1 MYNKKQVINLIK
13 YFLFFYFFS
22 AVYQSLCFIS
32 NISGFVGLR
41 ESFYMSFFW
50 FIPILIFIN
59 YAKSLAAVIGIILW
73 ATSLFSLGYFIL
85 YNQEFSQSVIFIV
98 FESNISESKEFLQTY
113 FSWWIIPIFFIYTLI
128 AYFIWKDLDN
138 IEIQNKSKLILILF
152 SLFITTFTFN
162 KTYLLSNF
170 NFDKAMNKQLDNMQ
184 AASPWNLIAGYIKY
198 KQDLNQME
206 NLLSKNSS
214 IPPLNNM
221 KVKMENQPNTLVLVI
236 GESTNRNRMSLY
248 GYNRETTPILD
259 AKRNDLLVFDNV
271 FSARPYTIEIL
282 QQALTFADEENPN
295 LYISKPNILNIMKQA
310 GYTTYWVTNQ
320 QTQTTRNTMLTT
332 FSKMADNQI
341 YLNNNRRQNSSSY
354 DEVILEPFKQIMD
367 DKNIEKKFIV
377 LHLLGAH
384 ARYDYRYPS
393 SFSKFDNQKTSQELN
408 EKETTFYNY
417 YDDAIYYNDFIIS
430 SIINIIE
437 NNNNPSSMLY
447 FSDHGEEVFDDLK
460 QKKMGRNEQD
470 PTSAM
475 YTVPFIIYG
484 NKEWKQ
490 LFNLEELKKFTHRVY
505 STSNLLHTF
514 CDLAGISFDEFEP
527 QKSII
532 NEDYKIL
539 PILIGDPL
547 KKGSLRNLLENPL

>member
-248 GYNRETTPILD
+248 GYNRKTTPILD

-490 LFNLEELKKFTHRVY
+490 LFNLEKLKKFTHRVY

>member
-1 MYNKKQVINLIK
+1 MYNKQQAINLIK

-22 AVYQSLCFIS
+22 AIYQSLCFIT
-32 NISGFVGLR
+32 NVSGFVGLR

-50 FIPILIFIN
+50 FIPILIFVN
-59 YAKSLAAVIGIILW
+59 YAKLLAGFIGIILW
-73 ATSLFSLGYFIL
+73 FTSLFSLGYFVL

-113 FSWWIIPIFFIYTLI
+113 FSWWIIPIFSVYTI
-128 AYFIWKDLDN
+128 VGYFIWKNLDN
-138 IEIQNKSKLILILF
+138 IEIQNKSKFILILF
-152 SLFITTFTFN
+152 SLFITSYTFD
-162 KTYLLSNF
+162 KTYFLNDLNL
-170 NFDKAMNKQLDNMQ
+170 DKALNKQLDNMQ

-198 KQDLNQME
+198 KQDLSQME
-206 NLLSKNSS
+206 NLLSQNNS

-221 KVKMENQPNTLVLVI
+221 KVKMKNQANTLVLVI

-248 GYNRETTPILD
+248 GYDRETTPKLD
-259 AKRNDLLVFDNV
+259 AKKDDLLVFDNV

-341 YLNNNRRQNSSSY
+341 YLNNNRQQNSSSY
-354 DEVILEPFKQIMD
+354 DEVVLEPFKEIID
-367 DKNIEKKFIV
+367 DRNIEKKFIV
-377 LHLLGAH
+377 LHLLGTH

-393 SFSKFDNQKTSQELN
+393 SFSKFDNQKISQDLN
-408 EKETTFYNY
+408 EKESTYYNY
-417 YDDAIYYNDFIIS
+417 YDNAIYYNDFVVS
-430 SIINIIE
+430 SIIDIIQ
-437 NNNNPSSMLY
+437 NDKNPSSMLY
-447 FSDHGEEVFDDLK
+447 FSDHGEEVFDNLK
-460 QKKMGRNEQD
+460 QKKMGRNEQE

-484 NKEWKQ
+484 NKKWNQ
-490 LFNLEELKKFTHRVY
+490 LFNLEKLNKFTHRIY
-505 STSNLLHTF
+505 STSNLLHTY

-532 NEDYKIL
+532 NENYKIL
-539 PILIGDPL
+539 PILIGDPI
-547 KKGSLRNLLENPL
+547 KKGSLRNLLEKPL

>member
-98 FESNISESKEFLQTY
+98 FESNMSESKEFLQTY

-138 IEIQNKSKLILILF
+138 IEIRNKSKLILILF

-490 LFNLEELKKFTHRVY
+490 LFNLEKLKKFTHRVY

>member
-32 NISGFVGLR
+32 NISGFVGQR
-41 ESFYMSFFW
+41 ETFYMSFFW

-236 GESTNRNRMSLY
+236 GESTNRNRLSLY

-320 QTQTTRNTMLTT
+320 QTQTTRI
-332 FSKMADNQI
+332 Q
-341 YLNNNRRQNSSSY
+341 
-354 DEVILEPFKQIMD
+354 
-367 DKNIEKKFIV
+367 
-377 LHLLGAH
+377 
-384 ARYDYRYPS
+384 
-393 SFSKFDNQKTSQELN
+393 
-408 EKETTFYNY
+408 
-417 YDDAIYYNDFIIS
+417 
-430 SIINIIE
+430 
-437 NNNNPSSMLY
+437 
-447 FSDHGEEVFDDLK
+447 
-460 QKKMGRNEQD
+460 
-470 PTSAM
+470 
-475 YTVPFIIYG
+475 
-484 NKEWKQ
+484 
-490 LFNLEELKKFTHRVY
+490 
-505 STSNLLHTF
+505 
-514 CDLAGISFDEFEP
+514 C
-527 QKSII
+527 
-532 NEDYKIL
+532 
-539 PILIGDPL
+539 
-547 KKGSLRNLLENPL
+547 

>member
-98 FESNISESKEFLQTY
+98 FESNMSESKEFLQTY

>member
-271 FSARPYTIEIL
+271 FAARPYTIEIL

-490 LFNLEELKKFTHRVY
+490 LFNLEKLKKFTHRVY

>member
-490 LFNLEELKKFTHRVY
+490 LFNLEKLKKFTHRVY

>member
-470 PTSAM
+470 PTLAM